1 MKKILLQYAAYNVWA
16 NQRMTDCI
24 SNLTDEQIHQEIVS
38 SFSSIYKTVL
48 HLWDAETIWWNRVK
62 LIESKQWPSLGF
74 EGSIIELGKNLLQ
87 QSKQWKEW
95 IDLATDATLEHEFI
109 YRNSKRDQFK
119 QPVFEALQHLF
130 NHQTYHRG
138 QLVTMLRQV
147 GVECVPN
154 TDMIAFSRK
163 K

>member
-24 SNLTDEQIHQEIVS
+24 SNLTDEQIHQEIIS

-74 EGSIIELGKNLLQ
+74 EGSIIELANNLLH

-147 GVECVPN
+147 GVKKVPN
-154 TDMIAFSRK
+154 TDMIAFSCK

>member
-16 NQRMTDCI
+16 NQRMTDCV
-24 SNLTDEQIHQEIVS
+24 SNLTDEQINQEIVS

-74 EGSIIELGKNLLQ
+74 EGSIIELSNNLLH

-147 GVECVPN
+147 GVKKVPN